1 MVNSLL
7 FDAVQAIGW
16 KEIVQSWDRRVT
28 NWGFKGKVPFGDFSP
43 WAPDR
48 GALFTAFC
56 LRFTSAAFWTKKEN
70 LSSSVSPWSHFVW
83 QRPERRS
90 FEVFGIVFLAIDSL
104 EEFWIHCFAIDTR
117 QLTFSF
123 FCFNKAGATTIN
135 EACFVWTFPEKEWMV
150 GQSSSLC
157 LCMVFGPIQ
166 VWKNTEACSFRSL
179 LLIIRQTDIV
189 GSFSPT
195 PRNEKIDL

>member
-1 MVNSLL
+1 MWSILYSLTLCKQLVGRKLSKAGIVGWLTEVLKEKCPSVIFHLELRIAVHFSLHFASDSPARL
-7 FDAVQAIGW
+7 FEQ
-16 KEIVQSWDRRVT
+16 
-28 NWGFKGKVPFGDFSP
+28 
-43 WAPDR
+43 
-48 GALFTAFC
+48 
-56 LRFTSAAFWTKKEN
+56 KKEN

-90 FEVFGIVFLAIDSL
+90 FEVFGIVFFGIDSL

-135 EACFVWTFPEKEWMV
+135 EACFVWTFPEKEWMI

-189 GSFSPT
+189 GSFSPLHET
-195 PRNEKIDL
+195 RK

>member
-1 MVNSLL
+1 MWSILYSLTLCKQLVGRKLSKAGIVGWLTEVLKEKCPSVIFHLELRIAVHFSLHFASDSPARL
-7 FDAVQAIGW
+7 F
-16 KEIVQSWDRRVT
+16 EH
-28 NWGFKGKVPFGDFSP
+28 
-43 WAPDR
+43 
-48 GALFTAFC
+48 
-56 LRFTSAAFWTKKEN
+56 KKEPFK
-70 LSSSVSPWSHFVW
+70 LGFTLESFCMAATGKKKFWSLWHCF
-83 QRPERRS
+83 
-90 FEVFGIVFLAIDSL
+90 FAIDSL

-135 EACFVWTFPEKEWMV
+135 EACFVWTFPEKEWMI

-179 LLIIRQTDIV
+179 LLIIRQADIV
-189 GSFSPT
+189 GSPLHET
-195 PRNEKIDL
+195 RK

>member
-56 LRFTSAAFWTKKEN
+56 LRFTSAAFWTKKREPFK
-70 LSSSVSPWSHFVW
+70 LGFTLESFCMAAAGKKKFWSLWHCF
-83 QRPERRS
+83 
-90 FEVFGIVFLAIDSL
+90 FGIDSL

-135 EACFVWTFPEKEWMV
+135 EACFVWTFPEKEWMI

-189 GSFSPT
+189 GSFSPLHET
-195 PRNEKIDL
+195 RK